1 MSYTG
6 KHYIVGIHVTN
17 RVKHVPSVQNVLTE
31 FGCSIKTRIGLH
43 EMSDGTCSPNGLI
56 LVELIGDDNN
66 LKGFTSA
73 LMKIEGVEVK
83 EMVFSHN

>member
-1 MSYTG
+1 MSYSG

-17 RVKHVPSVQNVLTE
+17 RVKHIPSVQNVLTE

-43 EMSDGTCSPNGLI
+43 EMSNDTCSPNGLI

-66 LKGFTSA
+66 LKNFTSS
-73 LMKIEGVEVK
+73 LLKIEGVEVK
-83 EMVFSHN
+83 EMVFSHD

>member
-1 MSYTG
+1 
-6 KHYIVGIHVTN
+6 
-17 RVKHVPSVQNVLTE
+17 
-31 FGCSIKTRIGLH
+31 
-43 EMSDGTCSPNGLI
+43 MSDGTCSPNGLI